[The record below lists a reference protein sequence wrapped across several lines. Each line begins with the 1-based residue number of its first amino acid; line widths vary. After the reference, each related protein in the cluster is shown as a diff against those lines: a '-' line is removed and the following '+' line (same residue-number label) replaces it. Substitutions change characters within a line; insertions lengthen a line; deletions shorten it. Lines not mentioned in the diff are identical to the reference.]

1 MKTVQNL
8 SIAGKIGVAFAGV
21 IVAFAI
27 SAGICLSSIRAI
39 DQKQK
44 EMAASEQMLLLLKD
58 GTADYLNIV
67 WAVLA
72 NNLNGKPGHK
82 AWIVKHGGDFGTR
95 LSALRATDGTAEGAR
110 LADDC
115 QQQYDAW
122 LRTVVDPLVDMR
134 KKVDEYAV
142 NMSDLS
148 TMTEGF
154 GAYLGTEKLI
164 ASVDKL
170 DDYERSRMS
179 ESRKA
184 LDSLRARMYATILT
198 TSLIAVLAAILAG
211 SWLARVVSRPLKQA
225 VTVATRV
232 AEGDLTARIEAS
244 SADET
249 GQLMRSLSAMNQS
262 LASIVRRVRMGTDS
276 IATASSEIAAGNFDL
291 SSRTEEQAASLEE
304 TAASMTQLTET
315 VRQNADNARQASALA
330 ARACHMADAGN
341 DAVLGMVQTIGR
353 IDDSSNQISEITG
366 VIEGIAFQTNIL
378 ALNAAVEA
386 ARAGE
391 QGRGFAVVASEV
403 RGLAQRSATAAK
415 EIKELIGS
423 SVAVIQAGAKQA
435 GDVGETMGQVKQ
447 AIKQVSDIVAEIA
460 TASEEQGR
468 GIEQVNL
475 AVNQMDEVTQQN
487 AALVEQA
494 AAAARSLEEQAIGL
508 RDAVGVFRLT
518 EADDAVPLPAGPHSP
533 RRISPVVEREPGL
546 PVLRSGGV

>member
-1 MKTVQNL
+1 
-8 SIAGKIGVAFAGV
+8 
-21 IVAFAI
+21 
-27 SAGICLSSIRAI
+27 
-39 DQKQK
+39 
-44 EMAASEQMLLLLKD
+44 MAASEEMLLLLKD
-58 GTADYLNIV
+58 GAADYLNIV

-82 AWIVKHGGDFGTR
+82 EWIVKHGGDFGTR
-95 LSALRATDGTAEGAR
+95 LAALRSIDGTAEGAR
-110 LADDC
+110 LADEC
-115 QQQYDAW
+115 QEQYDAW
-122 LRTVVDPLVDMR
+122 LRTVVDPLVATR
-134 KKVDEYAV
+134 KKVDEYSV

-148 TMTEGF
+148 AMTEGF
-154 GAYLGTEKLI
+154 GSYLGTEKLI

-170 DDYERSRMS
+170 DGYERSRMS

-184 LDSLRARMYATILT
+184 LDSLRARMYATILA

-211 SWLARVVSRPLKQA
+211 NWLARVVSRPLKQA
-225 VTVATRV
+225 VTVATCV
-232 AEGDLTARIEAS
+232 AEGDLSARIEALS
-244 SADET
+244 TDET
-249 GQLMRSLSAMNQS
+249 GQLMQSLKTMNQS
-262 LASIVRRVRMGTDS
+262 LSSIVGRVRTGTDS

-291 SSRTEEQAASLEE
+291 SSRTEQQAASLEE

-330 ARACHMADAGN
+330 ARASGLANAGN
-341 DAVLGMVQTIGR
+341 DAVLGMVQTIGK
-353 IDDSSNQISEITG
+353 IDDSSNKISEITG

-423 SVAVIQAGAKQA
+423 SVAVIQAGARQA

-460 TASEEQGR
+460 SASEEQGR

-494 AAAARSLEEQAIGL
+494 AAAARSLEEQAIDL
-508 RDAVGVFRLT
+508 KDAVAVFKL
-518 EADDAVPLPAGPHSP
+518 ADIDAAMPRAAGPQSP
-533 RRISPVVEREPGL
+533 SRFSLSMPSVPGQEPGSPVL
-546 PVLRSGGV
+546 TTGGA